1 MRRDAI
7 KVIFAIPGES
17 HVNYCISVVVV
28 VVIKVIVK
36 VVVVVVVVVIVVAE
50 VVVVVI
56 EEEVVIVVYANQ
68 YFKSNKCLIFL
79 FDLII

>member
-1 MRRDAI
+1 MRRSSG
-7 KVIFAIPGES
+7 VLVLE
-17 HVNYCISVVVV
+17 VEE
-28 VVIKVIVK
+28 
-36 VVVVVVVVVIVVAE
+36 VIVVAE